1 MKRIVVSMLLLLIMN
16 VAFAQMYVRVNL
28 GYNVPMNSGL
38 LNIDTDYNGSNGQY
52 TVTGVYGSYGSGFS
66 AHAAFGGGFGSGIL
80 GYDIEAGYLMGK
92 KYEVI
97 NHTVSGNY
105 VSDWTYTK
113 QSKSIQFAPAIT
125 FTAGTG
131 SFHPFARLGPVIGI
145 TSIKDRTEWDASNS
159 PHSVEEYKYS
169 GGIAFGFKGVV
180 GVAYTLNDLMDLY
193 AEIDFISM
201 SYTAKKRKL
210 EEFSEDGEDR
220 MEDVPEERRE
230 EDLEKEYEL
239 GGEEYTP
246 PVREPLP
253 MGSLGI
259 QLGLKIKL

>member
-1 MKRIVVSMLLLLIMN
+1 MKRIVVSALLLLLMN

-52 TVTGVYGSYGSGFS
+52 TLTGVYGSYGSGFS

-97 NHTVSGNY
+97 DHAVSGNSF
-105 VSDWTYTK
+105 SDWTYIR
-113 QSKSIQFAPAIT
+113 QAKSIQFAPSLT

-145 TSIKDRTEWDASNS
+145 TSIKDRTEWDTNNS
-159 PHSVEEYKYS
+159 PHYVQEYKYS

-201 SYTAKKRKL
+201 SYSATKRKL
-210 EEFSEDGEDR
+210 EEYSEDGEDR
-220 MEDVPEERRE
+220 MEDVPEDRRE
-230 EDLEKEYEL
+230 EDLEKEYEV
-239 GGEEYTP
+239 GGEEYSP

-253 MGSLGI
+253 MGSIGI
-259 QLGLKIKL
+259 QLGLKIKF